1 MNQEDWD
8 LESAMEVVMSPTVD
22 SRLWAEAVE
31 WLMLHGPA
39 WAREAIDNASMTA
52 TCNCL
57 PGLKPSGMNR
67 EGEICYRIEDL
78 ARALGVPEEEI
89 GEKVSRLQFERGRQ
103 LIFPE
108 DDTAGVQ

>member
-1 MNQEDWD
+1 MNREEWN

-39 WAREAIDNASMTA
+39 WAREAIENASMTA

-57 PGLKPSGMNR
+57 PDLKPSGMNR
-67 EGEICYRIEDL
+67 NGEVCYRIEDL
-78 ARALGVPEEEI
+78 ARVLGVREEEI
-89 GEKVSRLQFERGRQ
+89 GEKISRLQFERDRQ
-103 LIFPE
+103 LIFDE
-108 DDTAGVQ
+108 NDTSGVQ